1 MESAKIELTG
11 QLIEHMER
19 MYARMRSESPEEWS
33 DLELT
38 IPQFRTL
45 MMLRQGPER
54 MGTIAQHLSSSLSS
68 ATSMIDRLVDKGL
81 VERVAQSD
89 DRRVV
94 ACQLTPSGRGEIERF
109 WSLGRTRIAR
119 IAEQLSIEE
128 LRIVLEAMQLL
139 YSAGQKAFG
148 GS

>member
-1 MESAKIELTG
+1 MDSAKNELTA

-19 MYARMRSESPEEWS
+19 MYARMRSESPDEWS

-45 MMLRQGPER
+45 MMLSQGPQR
-54 MGTIAQHLSSSLSS
+54 MGAIAQHLSSSLSS

-94 ACQLTPSGRGEIERF
+94 ACELTSSGRGQIDRI
-109 WSLGRTRIAR
+109 WSLGRTRISR
-119 IAEQLSIEE
+119 IAEELSIEE
-128 LRIVLEAMQLL
+128 LRIVVEAMQLL